1 MNQKEQILN
10 ILQRGESLTV
20 LSALRRVG
28 AYALSQRIGE
38 LIAEG
43 HPIKSKWYKYT
54 TDFGEKKQ
62 IKEYYMDKEV
72 AHYEQT
78 AAEAELAD
86 NAWRDHLQEASI

>member
-10 ILQRGESLTV
+10 ILRRGESLTV

-28 AYALSQRIGE
+28 VYALSQRIGE

-72 AHYEQT
+72 APAWSMAQQ
-78 AAEAELAD
+78 ELAD
-86 NAWRDHLQEASI
+86 NAWRDHLREASR

>member
-28 AYALSQRIGE
+28 VYALSQRIGE

-43 HPIKSKWYKYT
+43 RPIKSKWFKYT

-62 IKEYYMDKEV
+62 IKEYYMDKQEPPV
-72 AHYEQT
+72 WSMAQQ
-78 AAEAELAD
+78 ELAD
-86 NAWRDHLQEASI
+86 NAWREHLQEASI